1 MEIFRH
7 KCLNR
12 SSGAINN
19 ASKIEQ
25 LYEKLHNTGSFI
37 PSQMD
42 GVIIQIGSHLIN
54 LRALL
59 KSHEKKPFYKK
70 FKSITLRCNVTMNL
84 QSTFWLILVTCLG
97 VWSVRTALNWIRG
110 VLLADCINWMWWIS
124 SVIFSRFKLI
134 ECKNWTF
141 GYFYIASAV
150 IIYKLLKWNIEV
162 CQFESRSEC
171 VGFVSMNAPS
181 IHISFLCFDILEYKK
196 H

>member
-59 KSHEKKPFYKK
+59 QPRKKNHFTKSSKQ
-70 FKSITLRCNVTMNL
+70 L
-84 QSTFWLILVTCLG
+84 QSVFTYSGYIKHILMNTGRSSEV
-97 VWSVRTALNWIRG
+97 LNRQDR
-110 VLLADCINWMWWIS
+110 A
-124 SVIFSRFKLI
+124 
-134 ECKNWTF
+134 
-141 GYFYIASAV
+141 
-150 IIYKLLKWNIEV
+150 
-162 CQFESRSEC
+162 
-171 VGFVSMNAPS
+171 
-181 IHISFLCFDILEYKK
+181 
-196 H
+196 